1 MLLACAVCFGQSDA
15 PMAVAM
21 NTGIIAMLVV
31 VAGVLGGFGAFIFHL
46 SRRARMVAAAEGSTQ
61 C

>member
-1 MLLACAVCFGQSDA
+1 MIACAVCFGQSDA

-21 NTGIIAMLVV
+21 NMGIIAMLVIV
-31 VAGVLGGFGAFIFHL
+31 GGVLAGFGSFIFYL
-46 SRRARMVAAAEGSTQ
+46 SRRARMAAAAEGSTP

>member
-1 MLLACAVCFGQSDA
+1 MIACSVCFGQSDA

-21 NTGIIAMLVV
+21 NMGVLVMMGIIGCVLV
-31 VAGVLGGFGAFIFHL
+31 GFGSFMFYL
-46 SRRARMVAAAEGSTQ
+46 SRRARMAAAAEGSTQ